1 MKRFLFICVLFIC
14 IFQFMKPAI
23 NQVKTDLD
31 AQLRPLGINSVEELI
46 THPDRVM
53 ERTVDNFFKSIS
65 Y

>member
-1 MKRFLFICVLFIC
+1 MKGFLLKCVLVICVIV
-14 IFQFMKPAI
+14 IMKPTI

-31 AQLRPLGINSVEELI
+31 AQLRPLGISSVEELV

-53 ERTVDNFFKSIS
+53 QNMVDSFFNSIS